1 MAVHLR
7 RGLKMDSK
15 IKKLCSRT
23 VLFTV
28 GKFISKILAVLL
40 LPLYT
45 NLLSTAEYST
55 ADLLTNMANL
65 LIPVVCLGINEGI
78 FRSTAAKETDPAA
91 VFSTGMG
98 VFLCGEVV
106 FLLLS
111 PLLMFVDVVG
121 SYWWLVVVYV
131 LASDLHSICSQYIC
145 ATGHERLYA
154 GQGILNTALVVV
166 LNILFLA
173 VFRMG
178 VVGYVLAVGLAD
190 FLTAMFLV
198 AVCRL
203 YRVFRPSLISRTLAG
218 QLLRFSAPLIPTTV
232 FWWITSVSD
241 RYLVQRLRSP
251 AENGLYAAAYRIPT
265 LLLFLVTIFN
275 EAWKLS
281 TVENAGD
288 IRECERLYDRV
299 FPYYTA
305 LMFSG
310 GAALM
315 LMSYPLAC
323 LLFSAEYRAGWIY
336 IPILVAATVCSA
348 FDNFFGNVYYV
359 RKRTAYSLFTAMA
372 GAGMNIVLNLLLIPD
387 YGAMGASVATVA
399 SYFVVFLIRA
409 LTVPSM
415 MRFRLH
421 PVYLAVNFLLCGLL
435 ATGLS
440 LYDRIPYAPIPIA
453 AVAVMIFALN
463 ARTLFRCAKGIL
475 TGYLHRR
482 TSAEKEEP

>member
-23 VLFTV
+23 VLFTA

-190 FLTAMFLV
+190 FLTAPVPGVPSLSDQPHACRAVASVQCPTDSHDGFLV
-198 AVCRL
+198 DHVG
-203 YRVFRPSLISRTLAG
+203 FG
-218 QLLRFSAPLIPTTV
+218 QIP
-232 FWWITSVSD
+232 
-241 RYLVQRLRSP
+241 
-251 AENGLYAAAYRIPT
+251 G
-265 LLLFLVTIFN
+265 
-275 EAWKLS
+275 
-281 TVENAGD
+281 
-288 IRECERLYDRV
+288 
-299 FPYYTA
+299 
-305 LMFSG
+305 
-310 GAALM
+310 
-315 LMSYPLAC
+315 
-323 LLFSAEYRAGWIY
+323 
-336 IPILVAATVCSA
+336 
-348 FDNFFGNVYYV
+348 
-359 RKRTAYSLFTAMA
+359 
-372 GAGMNIVLNLLLIPD
+372 
-387 YGAMGASVATVA
+387 
-399 SYFVVFLIRA
+399 
-409 LTVPSM
+409 
-415 MRFRLH
+415 
-421 PVYLAVNFLLCGLL
+421 
-435 ATGLS
+435 
-440 LYDRIPYAPIPIA
+440 A
-453 AVAVMIFALN
+453 AVAFPCGERFICGGVSDSHVASFLGDHFQRGMEAVN
-463 ARTLFRCAKGIL
+463 GGERG
-475 TGYLHRR
+475 GYPRVR
-482 TSAEKEEP
+482 AAV